1 MLEYCN
7 CSKSASEVLF
17 RLLCLQNDAAEF
29 TIAVVTAVTIVE
41 LPIKLSRNFL
51 VAKNF
56 VKLVRR
62 SQIQLQGGLTT
73 GGGIVVPEEED
84 RGRDVGGEMG
94 MIGSW

>member
-1 MLEYCN
+1 MFKI
-7 CSKSASEVLF
+7 SFRGTF

-29 TIAVVTAVTIVE
+29 TIAVATAVTIVE

-62 SQIQLQGGLTT
+62 SQIQL
-73 GGGIVVPEEED
+73 EED
-84 RGRDVGGEMG
+84 LPLEEV
-94 MIGSW
+94 

>member
-1 MLEYCN
+1 MFKI
-7 CSKSASEVLF
+7 SFRGTF

-41 LPIKLSRNFL
+41 LPTKLSEFL
-51 VAKNF
+51 GRQKLCETCPEVADTAA
-56 VKLVRR
+56 
-62 SQIQLQGGLTT
+62 GGLTT